1 MPIGTLRWGRKFF
14 VTEDREIG
22 IGPAH
27 LQPNDHICVLFGGR
41 TPYIVRPI
49 EGKPGE
55 CVFMGKCYIRKWM
68 DGEAISLLEKGNLS
82 TQWFAFR

>member
-27 LQPNDHICVLFGGR
+27 LQPNDHICVAMTYPRRGSGREEDPKTVNAFGRHPCGQ
-41 TPYIVRPI
+41 
-49 EGKPGE
+49 EE
-55 CVFMGKCYIRKWM
+55 
-68 DGEAISLLEKGNLS
+68 
-82 TQWFAFR
+82 